1 MTAKKKTLI
10 ELMLDAGIKPEYLCD
25 MTEFIVCD
33 STGENAYRINEYRNR
48 PKFKVDT
55 QEWYSDGLVS
65 FNLDVEYSC
74 KNWKRTIVTR
84 QQFIDA
90 YNERNNQ
97 KEILQPVPAQHPEMT
112 GKTNIAEVKS
122 TEDIEPCKHVNSSAY
137 DVCNNETSTTCIS
150 LSFEDVGSNP
160 SDAATA
166 IQPNPHGKSK
176 PILGMVLA
184 DLTNRALEGKEKY
197 GEPLK
202 AGNGRNALWD
212 AYQEALDLSMYL
224 RQAIEEQGSK

>member
-10 ELMLDAGIKPEYLCD
+10 ELMLDAGIKPDDICEYNY
-25 MTEFIVCD
+25 IVCD
-33 STGENAYRINEYRNR
+33 DSTGSIRPYINEPYFDGDGFSGTGYGPCIIFSHVL
-48 PKFKVDT
+48 PK
-55 QEWYSDGLVS
+55 
-65 FNLDVEYSC
+65 NH
-74 KNWKRTIVTR
+74 KRTIVTK

-90 YNERNNQ
+90 YNENERFKSLAPIHVENC
-97 KEILQPVPAQHPEMT
+97 KCIATPVIQEVEENKPA
-112 GKTNIAEVKS
+112 
-122 TEDIEPCKHVNSSAY
+122 
-137 DVCNNETSTTCIS
+137 
-150 LSFEDVGSNP
+150 
-160 SDAATA
+160 DAATA
-166 IQPNPHGKSK
+166 IQPKPHGTSK

-212 AYQEALDLSMYL
+212 AYQEALDLAMYL